1 MKNIGAL
8 SQPLQA
14 TLKTGDKTQSQKS
27 ASSFGDMLS
36 GAIEEVGKAQVKAD
50 QAIEKLQTG
59 ESRNIH
65 EVMIAM
71 EKAGISMRL
80 MVQMRNKIVEAYQ
93 EVMRMQI

>member
-1 MKNIGAL
+1 MKNIGAIP
-8 SQPLQA
+8 QTVA
-14 TLKTGDKTQSQKS
+14 AVAKTDAGTQTQKS
-27 ASSFGDMLS
+27 GSSFGDMLS
-36 GAIEEVGKAQVKAD
+36 GAIEAVNKTQIQAD

-65 EVMIAM
+65 EVMISM

-80 MVQMRNKIVEAYQ
+80 MVQMRNKVLEAYQ

>member
-1 MKNIGAL
+1 MKNIGAI
-8 SQPLQA
+8 SQPLQTA
-14 TLKTGDKTQSQKS
+14 IKAGGEAQTKKTGN
-27 ASSFGDMLS
+27 SFGDLLAE
-36 GAIEEVGKAQVKAD
+36 AIDEVGKTQAQAD

-80 MVQMRNKIVEAYQ
+80 MVQMRNKVVEAYQ
-93 EVMRMQI
+93 EIMRMQI

>member
-1 MKNIGAL
+1 MKNIGSI
-8 SQPLQA
+8 SQPLTTA
-14 TLKTGDKTQSQKS
+14 TGPSIETQTKKNDT
-27 ASSFGDMLS
+27 FGDMLAD
-36 GAIEEVGKAQVKAD
+36 AIEDVGNAQVEADKAV
-50 QAIEKLQTG
+50 EKLQTG

-80 MVQMRNKIVEAYQ
+80 MVTMRNKIVEAYQ

>member
-1 MKNIGAL
+1 MIKNIGEIPRIA
-8 SQPLQA
+8 QA
-14 TLKTGDKTQSQKS
+14 AS
-27 ASSFGDMLS
+27 AETAASGRPPETSFGDLLAN
-36 GAIEEVGKAQVKAD
+36 AIDNVEHAQNQSN

-80 MVQMRNKIVEAYQ
+80 MVNMRNKIVEAYQ

>member
-14 TLKTGDKTQSQKS
+14 TIKAADEAQTPKT
-27 ASSFGDMLS
+27 ANSFGDLLAD
-36 GAIEEVGKAQVKAD
+36 AIDEVGKTQAQAD

-80 MVQMRNKIVEAYQ
+80 MVQMRNKVVEAYQ